1 MFASQ
6 DPSREVTAFSIA
18 IGPEQ
23 ISLFIKNKKAAPESN
38 ASQLSL
44 TGIVFIG
51 FFYTVFLW
59 PWLHAAGVASFPSC
73 RQHKL
78 P

>member
-23 ISLFIKNKKAAPESN
+23 ISLFIKNKKAAPES
-38 ASQLSL
+38 
-44 TGIVFIG
+44 G
-51 FFYTVFLW
+51 FFHVGYKKKITSSFW
-59 PWLHAAGVASFPSC
+59 PWRSAD
-73 RQHKL
+73 R
-78 P
+78 